1 MTKEGSGN
9 KNYVRFMLV
18 TLGLFLVA
26 LILYLCGITGANHPE
41 GFLGVVTF
49 ILAFMPI
56 LSVLIGMLGFNLSAM
71 KVCLKRRYFI

>member
-26 LILYLCGITGANHPE
+26 LTCPVIYEASSGVRKSNLMNFIVNLYSRCYNQ
-41 GFLGVVTF
+41 
-49 ILAFMPI
+49 
-56 LSVLIGMLGFNLSAM
+56 
-71 KVCLKRRYFI
+71 LKRIAFLRYCVSFSI